1 MAIIDPSVSFS
12 NSFNAAQNVTDT
24 FRKNMAF
31 KALEKS
37 YGPIVGDMKLAT
49 DVQAYEQNELMNPLL
64 VENQQLVNE
73 STRGTNAF
81 NEANRPLLLQGT
93 QLANETSQ
101 FNLEQGRAEADRTE
115 TIRQAQQAH
124 TMLGGVLNNV
134 ETALNGVVDPNQ
146 RIEVFDREVRQ
157 LAPLI
162 GADPET
168 LLHQLAQQRAAIAAQ
183 GTAAIGPM
191 RQQLDDMLYAGLSP
205 EERQKLVTGAID
217 QDLKRA
223 QIITEGA
230 QAEKAIADAE
240 KARAEADAKT
250 QEKVQAAK
258 TAARALDDFEAQNE
272 VVFTAIDEAI
282 RLATKYP
289 TATGPQS
296 EVEVMG
302 VRTFPGAADLA
313 AQLEVVKSNVGF
325 DQLQEMRENSPTGG
339 ALGPVS
345 DTENRLLQ
353 STQGAIQQTQSRAQ
367 FIAGLRRLKS
377 TLTAS
382 AKRTRKAYD
391 EDFGDTAKSDAGDDE
406 AVDYTTY
413 FEVE

>member
-31 KALEKS
+31 KALENA
-37 YGPIVGDMKLAT
+37 YGPIVGDMKLAS
-49 DVQAYEQNELMNPLL
+49 DVQAYEHNELMNPLK
-64 VENQQLVNE
+64 VEEQQLTNE
-73 STRGTNAF
+73 STRATNAF
-81 NEANRPLLLQGT
+81 NEANRPLVLQSN

-183 GTAAIGPM
+183 GSAAIGPM

-217 QDLKRA
+217 QELKRA

-240 KARAEADAKT
+240 KSRAEADEKAA
-250 QEKVQAAK
+250 EKVQVAK
-258 TAARALDDFEAQNE
+258 EATRALDDFEQKQQTVN
-272 VVFTAIDEAI
+272 TAIDEAI
-282 RLATKYP
+282 RLATRYP
-289 TATGPQS
+289 TGTGPQ
-296 EVEVMG
+296 VALPG
-302 VRTFPGAADLA
+302 GNLLPGASDIA
-313 AQLEVVKSNVGF
+313 AQLQTIGANIGF
-325 DQLQEMRENSPTGG
+325 DELQKLRAAGG
-339 ALGPVS
+339 TLGQV
-345 DTENRLLQ
+345 TEAEHKLLQ
-353 STQGAIQQTQSRAQ
+353 SVAGTIAQDQTRGA
-367 FIAGLRRLKS
+367 FVAGLRRLKS
-377 TLTAS
+377 ALAAS
-382 AKRTRKAYD
+382 AKRARKAYD
-391 EDFGDTAKSDAGDDE
+391 EDFGDTDTTGDDDAE
-406 AVDYTTY
+406 VVDYTTY